1 VFSGVAVV
9 CRAQPNPLLLHTAFA
24 NIDYILTSMALPI
37 EAIVGIF
44 GMIDTLPPTI
54 YALCKMIHHF
64 PENSVNEGALAHHFK
79 LLVLTHTNE
88 HDIEHD
94 LESQE
99 AIPQHVT
106 CASKP
111 ETKTCATLTIN
122 TAQQIPSPNA
132 VSSGEAHIHNTAGE
146 PSCC

>member
-1 VFSGVAVV
+1 MLA
-9 CRAQPNPLLLHTAFA
+9 A
-24 NIDYILTSMALPI
+24 
-37 EAIVGIF
+37 
-44 GMIDTLPPTI
+44 LPPTI
-54 YALCKMIHHF
+54 YAIWKMIHHF
-64 PENSVNEGALAHHFK
+64 RENSVNEGALAHHFK

-111 ETKTCATLTIN
+111 ETKTCATPTIN

-132 VSSGEAHIHNTAGE
+132 VSFGEAHIHNTAGE

>member
-1 VFSGVAVV
+1 
-9 CRAQPNPLLLHTAFA
+9 
-24 NIDYILTSMALPI
+24 MALPI
-37 EAIVGIF
+37 EAIVGIL
-44 GMIDTLPPTI
+44 GMIVALPPTI
-54 YALCKMIHHF
+54 YALCKMVYHF
-64 PENSVNEGALAHHFK
+64 RENSVNEGALAHHFK

-111 ETKTCATLTIN
+111 ETKTCATPTIN
-122 TAQQIPSPNA
+122 TAQQIPFPNA
-132 VSSGEAHIHNTAGE
+132 VFFGEAHIHNTAGE